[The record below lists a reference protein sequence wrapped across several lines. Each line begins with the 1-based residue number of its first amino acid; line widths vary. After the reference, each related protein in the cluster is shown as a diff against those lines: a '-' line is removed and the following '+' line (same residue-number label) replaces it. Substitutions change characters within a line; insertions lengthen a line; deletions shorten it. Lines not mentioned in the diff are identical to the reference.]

1 LKVHSVEFVWRFCR
15 ESVEWNENMVLTF
28 LCAVSALFG
37 IKIYEE
43 NLSMNGVVS

>member
-1 LKVHSVEFVWRFCR
+1 MEFLWRFCC

-28 LCAVSALFG
+28 LCAVSALFD

-43 NLSMNGVVS
+43 NSSS